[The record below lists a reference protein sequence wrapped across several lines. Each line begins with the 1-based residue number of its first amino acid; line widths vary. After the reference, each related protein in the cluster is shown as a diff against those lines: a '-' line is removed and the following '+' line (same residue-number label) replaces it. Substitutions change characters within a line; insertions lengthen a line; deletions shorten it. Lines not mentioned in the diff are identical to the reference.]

1 MNTKAIKRDHK
12 FSVVNLADNMIPQV
26 TEDTKTRYAWVPF
39 GVFGQD
45 DFWDAVVMAYNDSTT
60 NATSVNNLADLIFGK
75 GLYTTDETLQKP
87 FERIIP
93 QEETKRVSF
102 DLKLYGNC
110 AYQVFWND
118 EHTKIIKMFHIPVQ
132 TLRAEKLYDNT
143 QVEYYYYCTDWKDQ
157 RKIKDKIKIPAFG
170 TSNEKREILYIKDY
184 SPNLYYYSLPD
195 WVSALQF
202 AIAEAE
208 LSNLHINS
216 ITNGFLPTLMINF
229 NNGVP
234 APEERQTIEDLLY
247 SKFTGTNNGGR
258 FMVSFNDD
266 KENQPTVTA
275 IQSDNLHE
283 RFKYIAEYAQD
294 RILVGHK
301 ITSPLLFGIR
311 TQNNGFSSNSDEM
324 KTAFSILQTMT
335 IQPFQN
341 LIINY
346 LTTALREGGL
356 PDLELYFEQLTPLV
370 ILSETADETGK
381 TIEQVEDEVNDSMA
395 TPDQEP
401 DENIQEETINDEE
414 ELEFIRN
421 NMGTKLLNKRFN

>member
-1 MNTKAIKRDHK
+1 
-12 FSVVNLADNMIPQV
+12 
-26 TEDTKTRYAWVPF
+26 
-39 GVFGQD
+39 
-45 DFWDAVVMAYNDSTT
+45 
-60 NATSVNNLADLIFGK
+60 
-75 GLYTTDETLQKP
+75 
-87 FERIIP
+87 
-93 QEETKRVSF
+93 
-102 DLKLYGNC
+102 
-110 AYQVFWND
+110 
-118 EHTKIIKMFHIPVQ
+118 
-132 TLRAEKLYDNT
+132 
-143 QVEYYYYCTDWKDQ
+143 
-157 RKIKDKIKIPAFG
+157 
-170 TSNEKREILYIKDY
+170 
-184 SPNLYYYSLPD
+184 
-195 WVSALQF
+195 
-202 AIAEAE
+202 
-208 LSNLHINS
+208 
-216 ITNGFLPTLMINF
+216 
-229 NNGVP
+229 
-234 APEERQTIEDLLY
+234 
-247 SKFTGTNNGGR
+247 
-258 FMVSFNDD
+258 MVSFNDD

-311 TQNNGFSSNSDEM
+311 TATTGFSSNSDEM

-370 ILSETADETGK
+370 ILSESADETGK